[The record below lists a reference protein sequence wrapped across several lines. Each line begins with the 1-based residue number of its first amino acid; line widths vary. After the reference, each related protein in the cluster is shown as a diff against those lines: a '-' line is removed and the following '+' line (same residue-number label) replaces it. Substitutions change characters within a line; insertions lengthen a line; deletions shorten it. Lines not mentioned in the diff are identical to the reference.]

1 MASIS
6 ETSGRLVERN
16 SQEGQCRECG
26 KPYSGR
32 EMMRDGQFFVSLPL
46 QRQLSS
52 QLADK
57 EVASALLDRL
67 NVINQNPGEV
77 ESKADITDGD
87 MYRRTRK
94 EISEHDL
101 TLTLNA
107 DGAPIFKSSNYSM
120 WPVQVVVNE
129 LPRHMR
135 QNNVLVPLLW
145 YGQSRPDM
153 TLLLGS
159 FVKQM
164 DELGLD
170 GVSWTVGTQMIHSK
184 RKYWKATEWQQ
195 WLLFFSLPC
204 VVGILPAKYSRHYSL
219 LVRGIALLLK
229 DTVSDDDITESTKC
243 IVRFVVGV
251 QFLYDE
257 AEMTFNMHQLLH
269 LPKSAAMQGPL
280 WAHSCFMFESNIG
293 QVKKL
298 VTSAHGVSQQ
308 IVERLMMTANLENLK
323 ALASTQT
330 QELLSKSPTTTK
342 QAVVPLGKAR
352 PVSAALLAWVHEEMG
367 EIIAGPVVEH
377 DRVAMSGF
385 VFHSEQYKRPY
396 KTDST
401 VLLMS
406 GTFVK
411 AETLLSATD
420 HFGNKKVFAVSQKYV
435 TKAILKTSH
444 ILKCESLGGK
454 KLVEVLPTALPCMF
468 INFGN
473 EMFVT
478 VLMQKVLFASS

>member
-1 MASIS
+1 MQVYCVSCTADSPARAIMQNMAQYNGYYGCGWCLHQGLDMVLPTVTGTIKYPVGGAV
-6 ETSGRLVERN
+6 EERTSQQTLR
-16 SQEGQCRECG
+16 
-26 KPYSGR
+26 
-32 EMMRDGQFFVSLPL
+32 MMAEAAASSKAVQGVKGPSALINL
-46 QRQLSS
+46 QHFDIVWSFTPDYMHCVLLGVTRQLTELW
-52 QLADK
+52 LASVGEPFYIGSPDDLYGLD
-57 EVASALLDRL
+57 ERLLSIKPPLCFPR
-67 NVINQNPGEV
+67 
-77 ESKADITDGD
+77 
-87 MYRRTRK
+87 
-94 EISEHDL
+94 
-101 TLTLNA
+101 
-107 DGAPIFKSSNYSM
+107 
-120 WPVQVVVNE
+120 
-129 LPRHMR
+129 LPRS
-135 QNNVLVPLLW
+135 LL
-145 YGQSRPDM
+145 Q
-153 TLLLGS
+153 
-159 FVKQM
+159 
-164 DELGLD
+164 
-170 GVSWTVGTQMIHSK
+170 

-269 LPKSAAMQGPL
+269 LPKSAALQGPL

-367 EIIAGPVVEH
+367 DIIAGPVVEH

-420 HFGNKKVFAVSQKYV
+420 HFGNKKVFAVSQNWDQF
-435 TKAILKTSH
+435 IPSP
-444 ILKCESLGGK
+444 
-454 KLVEVLPTALPCMF
+454 LPVGPSWHQF
-468 INFGN
+468 IPN
-473 EMFVT
+473 
-478 VLMQKVLFASS
+478 